1 MTELRKYLLAS
12 DYPQVIDKVRST
24 LKQSIRNFKKHEI
37 KEWCAK
43 RWRNIF
49 INEAIKYP
57 EAVEAATHKKLFGG
71 PDNRDP
77 RQKIASRFLRDE
89 GPNEWNIEMP
99 APEFKEL
106 KNTTLLFCPGFMS
119 GLFPVMAF
127 QDAFPILQK
136 YYKVRILQ
144 SDSHPMRSCEA
155 NTVDLLNAMEKG
167 IGLDANEDLI
177 PEKDAIPPKDIFVI
191 AYSKGM
197 PDLLVLLAKRPD
209 LKKRIRCIFNWAGAP
224 GGSYLADSLY
234 DSIKDIN
241 FNIQE
246 EFVTL
251 LKLVSPIIQVP
262 HKIRRLSEY
271 NVKAAILDLTTYFRG
286 EFLRENLKKIDAL
299 NIPIFNITGSTT
311 ITEVPYF
318 QIQGVNE
325 LNKYD
330 ANNDMQ
336 VTQKHSK
343 IHIPMATDLAMLH
356 AHHWDVSY
364 NSFVGKLSFGSP
376 NLDHPFPKTAGAVA
390 MVKFAYEL
398 GLID

>member
-12 DYPQVIDKVRST
+12 DYPKIIQKVKSS
-24 LKQSIRNFKKHEI
+24 LKENIRNFKKHEI

-49 INEAIKYP
+49 INEAIKFP
-57 EAVEAATHKKLFGG
+57 EAIEAANHKKLFGG
-71 PDNRDP
+71 KDNRDP

-99 APEFKEL
+99 EVEFGGLNK
-106 KNTTLLFCPGFMS
+106 TTLLFCPGFLS

-127 QDAFPILQK
+127 QDAFPVLEKK
-136 YYKVRILQ
+136 YNVRILQ
-144 SDSHPMRSCEA
+144 SDSHPMRSCAA
-155 NTVDLLNAMEKG
+155 NTNDLLNAIERG
-167 IGLDANEDLI
+167 IGLDANENLI
-177 PEKDAIPPKDIFVI
+177 LEKDAVPPKDIFVL

-224 GGSYLADSLY
+224 GGSYLADTLY

-241 FNIQE
+241 FNIKD
-246 EFVTL
+246 EFDNL
-251 LKLVSPIIQVP
+251 IKLISPILHVP

-286 EFLRENLKKIDAL
+286 EFLRENLKKIDSL

-318 QIQGVNE
+318 HIQGVNE

-343 IHIPMATDLAMLH
+343 LHIPMATDLAMLH
-356 AHHWDVSY
+356 AHHWDVAY

-376 NLDHPFPKTAGAVA
+376 NLEHHFPKTAGAVA

>member
-1 MTELRKYLLAS
+1 MTELRKYLLAA
-12 DYPQVIDKVRST
+12 DYSKVIEKVRSIV
-24 LKQSIRNFKKHEI
+24 KENKRNFKKHEV

-49 INEAIKYP
+49 INEAVKFP
-57 EAVEAATHKKLFGG
+57 EAVEAANHKKLFGK
-71 PDNRDP
+71 DTRSDK
-77 RQKIASRFLRDE
+77 QKIASRFLRDE
-89 GPNEWNIEMP
+89 GPNEWNVEMP
-99 APEFKEL
+99 EVQMGEV
-106 KNTTLLFCPGFMS
+106 KNTTLLFCPGFLN
-119 GLFPVMAF
+119 GLFPVMPF
-127 QDAFPILQK
+127 QDAFPYLEK
-136 YYKVRILQ
+136 VYKVPVLQ

-155 NTVDLLNAMEKG
+155 NMSDILNAIENG
-167 IGLDANEDLI
+167 IGLDANEHLI
-177 PEKDAIPPKDIFVI
+177 PEKNAIPPKDVMIL

-197 PDLLVLLAKRPD
+197 PDLLWLLSKRPD
-209 LKKRIRCIFNWAGAP
+209 LKKRIRCIINWAGAP
-224 GGSYLADSLY
+224 GGSYLADTLY

-241 FNIQE
+241 FNIKD
-246 EFVTL
+246 EFDNL
-251 LKLVSPIIQVP
+251 IKLISPIIHVP

-271 NVKAAILDLTTYFRG
+271 NVKAAILDLTTHIRKD
-286 EFLRENLKKIDAL
+286 FLRENLKKIDAL

-318 QIQGVNE
+318 QLQGVNE

-343 IHIPMATDLAMLH
+343 LHIPMATDLAMLH
-356 AHHWDVSY
+356 AHHWDVAY

-376 NLDHPFPKTAGAVA
+376 NLEHPFPKTAGLVAV
-390 MVKFAYEL
+390 VKFAYEL

>member
-12 DYPQVIDKVRST
+12 DYPQIIPKVKSS
-24 LKQSIRNFKKHEI
+24 LKENIRNLKKHEI

-49 INEAIKYP
+49 INEAIKFP
-57 EAVEAATHKKLFGG
+57 EAIEAANHKKLFGG
-71 PDNRDP
+71 KDNRNP
-77 RQKIASRFLRDE
+77 RQKVASRFLRDE
-89 GPNEWNIEMP
+89 GPNEWNLEMP
-99 APEFKEL
+99 EVNFTGL
-106 KNTTLLFCPGFMS
+106 KNTTLLFCPGFLS

-127 QDAFPILQK
+127 QDAFPYLEK
-136 YYKVRILQ
+136 HYNVRILQ
-144 SDSHPMRSCEA
+144 SDSHPMRGCEA
-155 NTVDLLNAMEKG
+155 NTNDLLNAIERG
-167 IGLDANEDLI
+167 IGLDANENLI
-177 PEKDAIPPKDIFVI
+177 LEKDAIPPKDIFVI

-197 PDLLVLLAKRPD
+197 PDLLVLLSKRPD

-224 GGSYLADSLY
+224 GGTYLADTLY

-241 FNIQE
+241 FNIKD
-246 EFVTL
+246 EFDSL
-251 LKLVSPIIQVP
+251 IKLISPIIHVP

-299 NIPIFNITGSTT
+299 NIPVFNITGSTT

-343 IHIPMATDLAMLH
+343 LHIPMATDLAMLH
-356 AHHWDVSY
+356 AHHWDVAY

-376 NLDHPFPKTAGAVA
+376 NLEHHFPKTAGAVA
-390 MVKFAYEL
+390 MVKLAYEL
-398 GLID
+398 GMID

>member
-1 MTELRKYLLAS
+1 MTELRKYLLAA
-12 DYPQVIDKVRST
+12 DYSKVIEKVRAIVT
-24 LKQSIRNFKKHEI
+24 ENKRNFKKHEV

-49 INEAIKYP
+49 ITEAIKFP
-57 EAVEAATHKKLFGG
+57 EAVEAANHKKLFGK
-71 PDNRDP
+71 DTRSDK
-77 RQKIASRFLRDE
+77 QKIASRFLRDE

-99 APEFKEL
+99 EVEMGEI
-106 KNTTLLFCPGFMS
+106 KNTTLLFCPGFLS

-127 QDAFPILQK
+127 QDAFPYVQK
-136 YYKVRILQ
+136 EYKMRVLQ
-144 SDSHPMRSCEA
+144 SDSHPMRGCEA
-155 NTVDLLNAMEKG
+155 NMSDLLNAIEKG
-167 IGLDANEDLI
+167 LGLDANEHLI
-177 PEKDAIPPKDIFVI
+177 QEKNVVPPKDIMVL

-197 PDLLVLLAKRPD
+197 PDLLYLLSKRPD
-209 LKKRIRCIFNWAGAP
+209 LKKRIRCIFNWAGVP
-224 GGSYLADSLY
+224 GGSYLADTLY

-241 FNIQE
+241 FNIKD
-246 EFVTL
+246 EFDNL
-251 LKLVSPIIQVP
+251 IKLISPIIHVP

-271 NVKAAILDLTTYFRG
+271 NVKAAILDLTTHIRKD
-286 EFLRENLKKIDAL
+286 FLRENLKKIDAL

-318 QIQGVNE
+318 QLQGVNE

-343 IHIPMATDLAMLH
+343 LHIPMATDLAMLH
-356 AHHWDVSY
+356 AHHWDVAY

-376 NLDHPFPKTAGAVA
+376 NLEHPFPKTSGLAAT
-390 MVKFAYEL
+390 VKFAYEL

>member
-1 MTELRKYLLAS
+1 MTELRKYLLAA
-12 DYPQVIDKVRST
+12 DYSKVIEKVRAIVT
-24 LKQSIRNFKKHEI
+24 ENKRNFKKHEV

-49 INEAIKYP
+49 ITEAIKFP
-57 EAVEAATHKKLFGG
+57 EAVEAANHKKLFGK
-71 PDNRDP
+71 DTRSDK
-77 RQKIASRFLRDE
+77 QKIASRFLRDE

-99 APEFKEL
+99 EVEMGEI
-106 KNTTLLFCPGFMS
+106 KNTTLLFCPGFLS

-127 QDAFPILQK
+127 QDAFPYVEK
-136 YYKVRILQ
+136 EYKMRVLQ
-144 SDSHPMRSCEA
+144 SDSHPMRGCEA
-155 NTVDLLNAMEKG
+155 NMSDLLSAIEKG
-167 IGLDANEDLI
+167 MGLDANEHLI
-177 PEKDAIPPKDIFVI
+177 QEKNVVPPKDIMVL

-197 PDLLVLLAKRPD
+197 PDLLYLLSKRPD
-209 LKKRIRCIFNWAGAP
+209 LKKRIRCIFNWAGVP
-224 GGSYLADSLY
+224 GGSYLADTLY

-241 FNIQE
+241 FNIKD
-246 EFVTL
+246 EFDNL
-251 LKLVSPIIQVP
+251 IKLISPIIHVP

-271 NVKAAILDLTTYFRG
+271 NVKAAILDLTTHIRKD
-286 EFLRENLKKIDAL
+286 FLRENLKKIDAL

-318 QIQGVNE
+318 QLQGVNE

-343 IHIPMATDLAMLH
+343 LHIPMATDLAMLH
-356 AHHWDVSY
+356 AHHWDVAY

-376 NLDHPFPKTAGAVA
+376 NLEHPFPKTAGLAA
-390 MVKFAYEL
+390 TVKFAYEL

>member
-1 MTELRKYLLAS
+1 MTELRNYLIAS
-12 DYPQVIDKVRST
+12 DYPNLIKKVRA
-24 LKQSIRNFKKHEI
+24 LVKKNKRNFKKQEV

-49 INEAIKYP
+49 INEAVKFP
-57 EAVEAATHKKLFGG
+57 EAIEASNHKKFFGG
-71 PDNRDP
+71 KDERSDK
-77 RQKIASRFLRDE
+77 QKIASRFLRDE
-89 GPNEWNIEMP
+89 GPNEWNLEMP
-99 APEFKEL
+99 EAEFGNL
-106 KNTTLLFCPGFMS
+106 KNTTLLFCPGFLS

-127 QDAFPILQK
+127 QDAFPYLERE
-136 YYKVRILQ
+136 YGVRILQ

-155 NTVDLLNAMEKG
+155 NMADLLNAIERGM
-167 IGLDANEDLI
+167 GLDANENLI
-177 PEKDAIPPKDIFVI
+177 PEKDAIPPKDVFVI

-197 PDLLVLLAKRPD
+197 PDLLFLLSRRPD

-241 FNIQE
+241 FNIKD
-246 EFVTL
+246 EFDTL
-251 LKLVSPIIQVP
+251 IKLISSIIQVP
-262 HKIRRLSEY
+262 HKIRRLSEF
-271 NVKAAILDLTTYFRG
+271 NVKAAILDLTTFIRG
-286 EFLRENLKKIDAL
+286 EFLKENLKKLDAL
-299 NIPIFNITGSTT
+299 NIPVFNITGSTT

-318 QIQGVNE
+318 QLQGVNE

-343 IHIPMATDLAMLH
+343 LHIPMATDLAMLH
-356 AHHWDVSY
+356 AHHWDVAY

-376 NLDHPFPKTAGAVA
+376 NLDHPFPKTAGVVA
-390 MVKFAYEL
+390 MFKFAYEL

>member
-12 DYPQVIDKVRST
+12 DYPKV
-24 LKQSIRNFKKHEI
+24 IRNVKSSLGENIRNIKKHEI

-57 EAVEAATHKKLFGG
+57 EAIEAANYKKLFGG
-71 PDNRDP
+71 KDTRSDK
-77 RQKIASRFLRDE
+77 QKVAARFLRDE

-99 APEFKEL
+99 EADFTEL

-127 QDAFPILQK
+127 QDAFPVLEKQ
-136 YYKVRILQ
+136 YKVRILQ
-144 SDSHPMRSCEA
+144 SDSHPMRSCAA
-155 NTVDLLNAMEKG
+155 NMADLLNAIERG
-167 IGLDANEDLI
+167 IGLDANENLI
-177 PEKDAIPPKDIFVI
+177 HEKDAIPPKDIFVI

-197 PDLLVLLAKRPD
+197 PDLLYLLAKRPD

-224 GGSYLADSLY
+224 GGSYLADTLY
-234 DSIKDIN
+234 DSIKDLN
-241 FNIQE
+241 FNIKD
-246 EFVTL
+246 EFDGL
-251 LKLVSPIIQVP
+251 IKLISPVIQVP
-262 HKIRRLSEY
+262 HKIRRLSEF

-286 EFLRENLKKIDAL
+286 EFLKENLKKIDAL
-299 NIPIFNITGSTT
+299 NIPVFNITGSTT

-318 QIQGVNE
+318 QLQGVNE

-343 IHIPMATDLAMLH
+343 LHIPMATDLAMLH
-356 AHHWDVSY
+356 GHHWDVAY

-376 NLDHPFPKTAGAVA
+376 NLEHPFPKTAGAVA
-390 MVKFAYEL
+390 IVKFAYEL